1 MSTDAASSPPT
12 PGAQPERT
20 ALAWQRTALAAATG
34 AAVVGR
40 LALADLGPVAVV
52 VMTASLVMA
61 LAAFV
66 LGRRIARMIA
76 AEPAEA
82 PLSDAAIAARMAEE
96 GVDIARRTVA
106 KYREGM
112 KIPSSWRRRR
122 VGVRKGAGGH

>member
-1 MSTDAASSPPT
+1 MSTDAATSPPT

-66 LGRRIARMIA
+66 LGRRRYL
-76 AEPAEA
+76 A
-82 PLSDAAIAARMAEE
+82 PHED
-96 GVDIARRTVA
+96 
-106 KYREGM
+106 
-112 KIPSSWRRRR
+112 PSRRRDGR
-122 VGVRKGAGGH
+122 APALLALAVLAIGVTELVALLSR